1 MAQEIDSKKLRNRE
15 CVVTVRATHFSIF
28 GGPMSN
34 IEYKRDGYL
43 ISTDK
48 AKLDLSV
55 IHHYLSQDSY
65 WAQGRS
71 MEIVQKS
78 IDHSLC
84 YGLYADNQQIGF
96 ARVVSDY
103 ATFAWLADVFI
114 LESHR
119 GLGLSK
125 WLVECVVNH
134 PDLHKLRNFLL
145 ATKDAHELYRRYGG
159 FEMLE
164 EKGKWMYRPAER

>member
-1 MAQEIDSKKLRNRE
+1 M
-15 CVVTVRATHFSIF
+15 SI
-28 GGPMSN
+28 
-34 IEYKRDGYL
+34 IEYKCDGYL

-48 AKLDLSV
+48 SKLDLFI
-55 IHHYLSQDSY
+55 IHQYLSKESY

-71 MEIVQKS
+71 MDTVRKS

-84 YGLYADNQQIGF
+84 FGVYADDRQVGF
-96 ARVVSDY
+96 ARVVTDC

-125 WLVECVVNH
+125 WLVECIVTY
-134 PDLHKLRNFLL
+134 PDLQNLKNFLL
-145 ATKDAHELYRRYGG
+145 ATKDAHDLYRRYGG
-159 FEMLE
+159 FEPLE
-164 EKGKWMYRPAER
+164 KPERWMIRVGKT

>member
-1 MAQEIDSKKLRNRE
+1 M
-15 CVVTVRATHFSIF
+15 
-28 GGPMSN
+28 P
-34 IEYKRDGYL
+34 EYKRNDYL

-48 AKLDLSV
+48 TKLDLPV
-55 IHHYLSQDSY
+55 IHQYLSERSY

-71 MEIVQKS
+71 MDTTRKS
-78 IDHSLC
+78 IDNSLC
-84 YGLYADNQQIGF
+84 FGVYADGQQIGF
-96 ARVVSDY
+96 ARVVTDY

-125 WLVECVVNH
+125 WLIECVVSH
-134 PDLHKLRNFLL
+134 PDLQHLKNFLL

-164 EKGKWMYRPAER
+164 EKGKWMHRPAKG

>member
-1 MAQEIDSKKLRNRE
+1 METRMPI
-15 CVVTVRATHFSIF
+15 
-28 GGPMSN
+28 
-34 IEYKRDGYL
+34 IEYKRDAYL
-43 ISTDK
+43 ISNDK
-48 AKLDLSV
+48 NKLNINI
-55 IHHYLSQDSY
+55 IHQYLSKDSY

-71 MEIVQKS
+71 METVRKS

-84 YGLYADNQQIGF
+84 YGVYTDDQQIGF
-96 ARVVSDY
+96 ARIVTDY

-125 WLVECVVNH
+125 WLVECVVSH
-134 PDLHKLRNFLL
+134 PDLQHLKNFLL

-164 EKGKWMYRPAER
+164 AKVKWMHRPTKR

>member
-1 MAQEIDSKKLRNRE
+1 M
-15 CVVTVRATHFSIF
+15 SI
-28 GGPMSN
+28 

-43 ISTDK
+43 VSTDK
-48 AKLDLSV
+48 SKLDLFI
-55 IHHYLSQDSY
+55 IHQYLSERSY

-71 MEIVQKS
+71 MNTVRKS

-84 YGLYADNQQIGF
+84 FGVYVTDQQIGF
-96 ARVVSDY
+96 ARVVTDY

-119 GLGLSK
+119 GQGLSK
-125 WLVECVVNH
+125 WLVECVVTH
-134 PDLHKLRNFLL
+134 PVLHRLKNFLL

-159 FEMLE
+159 FEPLE
-164 EKGKWMYRPAER
+164 KSERWMIRVVNS